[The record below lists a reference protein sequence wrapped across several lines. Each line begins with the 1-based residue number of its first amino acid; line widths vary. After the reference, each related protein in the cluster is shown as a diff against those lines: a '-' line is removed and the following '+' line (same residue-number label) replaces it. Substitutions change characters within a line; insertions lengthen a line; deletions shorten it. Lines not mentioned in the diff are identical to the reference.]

1 MTYGGAIM
9 EIKHKIDVSDAINA
23 IADKFRSNTNAQN
36 EIEKDDIDFNEFRFR
51 IKTIG
56 GTDINIP
63 GSAIGFIIGAICIK
77 SIFSAINK
85 LSDNKH

>member
-1 MTYGGAIM
+1 M

-23 IADKFRSNTNAQN
+23 IADKFKSNTNPQDK
-36 EIEKDDIDFNEFRFR
+36 ESEKDDIDFNEFRFR

-77 SIFSAINK
+77 SIFGAINK